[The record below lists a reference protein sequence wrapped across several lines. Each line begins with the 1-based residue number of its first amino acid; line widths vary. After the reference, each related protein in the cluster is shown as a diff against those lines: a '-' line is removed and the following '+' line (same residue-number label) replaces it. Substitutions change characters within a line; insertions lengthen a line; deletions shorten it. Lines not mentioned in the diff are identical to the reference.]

1 MQIRQKGGPL
11 SYGSAY
17 KLFFVGWVCGWALLI
32 IPLFLVMVIM
42 TAGGGTTIVNGEAY
56 SGPGATLA
64 MLPMIIFFPVFLA
77 IHGLIAAAAMTAGI
91 WLYRRVRP
99 ITVSGSEDVF

>member
-1 MQIRQKGGPL
+1 MQIRQKGGQL

-32 IPLFLVMVIM
+32 IPFLLIMVIM
-42 TAGGGTTIVNGEAY
+42 TAGGGTATVNGEAY
-56 SGPGATLA
+56 SGMGDMMKL
-64 MLPMIIFFPVFLA
+64 LPALIIFP
-77 IHGLIAAAAMTAGI
+77 IIIALQGVLVAAAMTVGI

-99 ITVSGSEDVF
+99 ITISGSEHVF

>member
-1 MQIRQKGGPL
+1 MQIRQKRGQL

-32 IPLFLVMVIM
+32 IPFLLIMVIM
-42 TAGGGTTIVNGEAY
+42 TAAGGTATVNGEAY
-56 SGPGATLA
+56 SGMGGMMALVPAL
-64 MLPMIIFFPVFLA
+64 IFFPIIIA
-77 IHGLIAAAAMTAGI
+77 IQGVIAAAAMTAGI

>member
-1 MQIRQKGGPL
+1 MQIRQKGGQL

-32 IPLFLVMVIM
+32 IPFLLIMVIM
-42 TAGGGTTIVNGEAY
+42 TAAGGTATVNGEAY
-56 SGPGATLA
+56 SGMGGMMALVPAL
-64 MLPMIIFFPVFLA
+64 IFFPIIIA
-77 IHGLIAAAAMTAGI
+77 IQGVIAAAAMTAGI